1 MSFRLQFI
9 TASRV
14 VPLSSAFDGGEK
26 SAYHEERRGR
36 GHHDGFVA
44 HGTRQTTG
52 RVELLGSHFKEL
64 RGLFFSRE
72 LRSYQL
78 FLFSCRLGGN
88 Y

>member
-1 MSFRLQFI
+1 MSFRLQLI

-26 SAYHEERRGR
+26 SAHHEERRGR

-44 HGTRQTTG
+44 YGTRQTKGTG
-52 RVELLGSHFKEL
+52 GAAGFTFQGTAGFV
-64 RGLFFSRE
+64 FSRE

-78 FLFSCRLGGN
+78 FLFSCLLGGN